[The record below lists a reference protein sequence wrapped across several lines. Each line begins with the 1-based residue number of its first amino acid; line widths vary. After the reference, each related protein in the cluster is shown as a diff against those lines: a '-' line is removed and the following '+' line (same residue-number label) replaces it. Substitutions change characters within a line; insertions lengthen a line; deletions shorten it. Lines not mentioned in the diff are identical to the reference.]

1 MRYDNLWSN
10 IFIYIYHSISM
21 YYYHFTQIP
30 NSVVWPHT
38 TKTACRPKALFVFCL
53 FGKVNG
59 FGGGLQKRGNLIP
72 IELNASR
79 SDGCY

>member
-30 NSVVWPHT
+30 NSVVWTRRRLHVDQ
-38 TKTACRPKALFVFCL
+38 KLCLCFVCL
-53 FGKVNG
+53 E
-59 FGGGLQKRGNLIP
+59 R
-72 IELNASR
+72 
-79 SDGCY
+79 